1 MFPCYSL
8 LNLKVIYMVSAPSPF
23 QWRDLIWKFA
33 KMFSSICGG
42 DKPLWGELKIYG
54 GVIFIT
60 TLSLFYFFRNR
71 KHQENWSLS
80 FKNFFRKCECISC
93 YLTISSNLLKRYSTK
108 TSPFELTVTGVME
121 ESVLLTAIS
130 NYCCNSC
137 DQTPW
142 KNICEE
148 NQF

>member
-1 MFPCYSL
+1 MKQEKAIQLLLVYLKPVKNNLFFHFSDLQNLVKCTDSMFPCYSL
-8 LNLKVIYMVSAPSPF
+8 LNMKVIYMVSAPSPF

-71 KHQENWSLS
+71 KHPENWSLS
-80 FKNFFRKCECISC
+80 FKNFFWKCECISC
-93 YLTISSNLLKRYSTK
+93 YYRYRQ
-108 TSPFELTVTGVME
+108 
-121 ESVLLTAIS
+121 I
-130 NYCCNSC
+130 Y
-137 DQTPW
+137 
-142 KNICEE
+142 
-148 NQF
+148 

>member
-8 LNLKVIYMVSAPSPF
+8 LNMKVIYMVSAPSPF
-23 QWRDLIWKFA
+23 QWRDLIWKCFLP
-33 KMFSSICGG
+33 FVRC
-42 DKPLWGELKIYG
+42 DKPLWGELKIW
-54 GVIFIT
+54 GVIFVT

-71 KHQENWSLS
+71 KHPQNWSVS

-93 YLTISSNLLKRYSTK
+93 YLPISSNLLKKYFRK
-108 TSPFELTVTGVME
+108 TSLFVLNVTDLME
-121 ESVLLTAIS
+121 ESVLLAAVS
-130 NYCCNSC
+130 NYYCNSC
-137 DQTPW
+137 DRTPW